1 MANRPQYL
9 PSFAKAQLVLG
20 AVAVLVVAIL
30 YPARKSEAD
39 AYAAAQP
46 CSGTAQG
53 QDPSTCK
60 RLMPA
65 QLEQLSCPS
74 DFRPL
79 DSCELKLR
87 VQDQVRFI
95 RLPQASSK
103 RLSAGTQI
111 TIELLGSLPTAVE
124 IDGKLERDF
133 GAPEKAMK
141 SLLRALLL
149 QVLLTAVAAA
159 YLLVRRRRLA
169 ATSERAD

>member
-9 PSFAKAQLVLG
+9 PLFAKAQLVLG
-20 AVAVLVVAIL
+20 AVAVLVVAVL

-39 AYAAAQP
+39 AYAAAP
-46 CSGTAQG
+46 SCTAQS
-53 QDPSTCK
+53 QDVTTCK
-60 RLMPA
+60 RLVPA
-65 QLEQLSCPS
+65 QLEQLNCPT

-95 RLPQASSK
+95 RLQQASSK

-124 IDGKLERDF
+124 IDSKLERDF
-133 GAPEKAMK
+133 GAPEKAIK

-149 QVLLTAVAAA
+149 QVVLTAVAAA